1 MGLLDQKYKD
11 QRLTDSQKKKIKPA
25 IQGGGPNYLG
35 KQEEVTVPK
44 KWLSDPDH
52 VVAELAYITPEEK
65 KILLEKNLYGSLK
78 GKPNTGPA
86 GIQSLQGDMGSVG
99 GGSSGGGGNSGGG
112 GGGGRQDTESQY
124 GGDYGYDS
132 SQNVSDRD
140 QQYGGGSTND
150 RPTIADVSGDK
161 LPGSSGPV
169 DPGVRGEWTTDKK
182 TGELTFTPSTDTI
195 TSFTDNLKANLKANP
210 YGLLSPTATLL
221 GTAYQT
227 AKARSLMGLGFNLS
241 TSYGSDGQNVNINLD
256 RGDGDGGLSVIENII
271 QQVNPYLPKS
281 VAQEYYDS
289 LPQTDKS
296 ELSFQARYNN
306 IRNDVNGILNSP
318 SPLGL
323 LAVNESPFYDFL
335 KTRGLDRRIL

>member
-99 GGSSGGGGNSGGG
+99 GGNNNGGNNNG

-161 LPGSSGPV
+161 LLGSSGPV

-195 TSFTDNLKANLKANP
+195 TSFTDNLKANLKSNP

-256 RGDGDGGLSVIENII
+256 RGDGDGGLSVVESIL

>member
-1 MGLLDQKYKD
+1 MGLLDQSYKD
-11 QRLTDSQKKKIKPA
+11 KRLSSTEKKTIKPA

-52 VVAELAYITPEEK
+52 VVAELAYITPREK

-99 GGSSGGGGNSGGG
+99 SDGPAGPGDTGGEGGYSPQDNS
-112 GGGGRQDTESQY
+112 TSQF
-124 GGDYGYDS
+124 
-132 SQNVSDRD
+132 
-140 QQYGGGSTND
+140 GGGSPSTGGGND
-150 RPTIADVSGDK
+150 RPTMADVAGTD
-161 LPGSSGPV
+161 LPGTYGAV
-169 DPGVRGEWTTDKK
+169 DPGTAGDWSVDKK
-182 TGELTFTPSTDTI
+182 TGEQTFTPSTDTI
-195 TSFTDNLKANLKANP
+195 TSFSKNLQANLKANP

-221 GTAYQT
+221 STAYQT

-241 TSYGSDGQNVNINLD
+241 TSYGGSDGQNVNINLD
-256 RGDGDGGLSVIENII
+256 RGDGDGGLSIIENII
-271 QQVNPYLPKS
+271 KQVNPLLPES
-281 VAQEYYDS
+281 VAQKYYDS

-318 SPLGL
+318 SALGL

>member
-124 GGDYGYDS
+124 GGDYGYNS

-150 RPTIADVSGDK
+150 RPTIADVSGDT
-161 LPGSSGPV
+161 LPGSYGPV
-169 DPGVRGEWTTDKK
+169 DPGTAGDWTTDKK

-195 TSFTDNLKANLKANP
+195 TSFTDNLKANIKSNP

-221 GTAYQT
+221 STAYQT

>member
-1 MGLLDQKYKD
+1 MGRESY
-11 QRLTDSQKKKIKPA
+11 
-25 IQGGGPNYLG
+25 GGGGQY
-35 KQEEVTVPK
+35 
-44 KWLSDPDH
+44 
-52 VVAELAYITPEEK
+52 
-65 KILLEKNLYGSLK
+65 
-78 GKPNTGPA
+78 
-86 GIQSLQGDMGSVG
+86 G
-99 GGSSGGGGNSGGG
+99 GGSSSSSSSSSGGG
-112 GGGGRQDTESQY
+112 EGRQDSQSQY
-124 GGDYGYDS
+124 GGGSYDS
-132 SQNVSDRD
+132 SQNQSGRE

-150 RPTIADVSGDK
+150 RPTIADVSGDT

-169 DPGVRGEWTTDKK
+169 DPGTAGDWTTNKE
-182 TGELTFTPSTDTI
+182 TGQLEFTPSTDTI
-195 TSFTDNLKANLKANP
+195 KSFTDNLKANIKSNP

-221 GTAYQT
+221 STAYQT

-241 TSYGSDGQNVNINLD
+241 TNFGSDGQNVNINLD

-271 QQVNPYLPKS
+271 QQVNPFLPES
-281 VAQEYYDS
+281 VAQKYYDS

-306 IRNDVNGILNSP
+306 IKNDVNGILNSP

>member
-99 GGSSGGGGNSGGG
+99 GGSSGNGGNSGGG
-112 GGGGRQDTESQY
+112 SGRQDTESQY

-150 RPTIADVSGDK
+150 RPTIADVSGDT

-169 DPGVRGEWTTDKK
+169 DPGTAGEWTTNKE
-182 TGELTFTPSTDTI
+182 TGQLEFTPSTDTI

-256 RGDGDGGLSVIENII
+256 RGDGDGGLSVVESIL

>member
-1 MGLLDQKYKD
+1 MGRESY
-11 QRLTDSQKKKIKPA
+11 
-25 IQGGGPNYLG
+25 GGGGQY
-35 KQEEVTVPK
+35 
-44 KWLSDPDH
+44 
-52 VVAELAYITPEEK
+52 
-65 KILLEKNLYGSLK
+65 
-78 GKPNTGPA
+78 
-86 GIQSLQGDMGSVG
+86 G
-99 GGSSGGGGNSGGG
+99 GGSSSSSSSSNG
-112 GGGGRQDTESQY
+112 GGGGRQDAESQY
-124 GGDYGYDS
+124 GGGSYDS

-150 RPTIADVSGDK
+150 RPTIADVSGDT

-169 DPGVRGEWTTDKK
+169 DPGTAGEWTTNKE
-182 TGELTFTPSTDTI
+182 TGQLEFTPSTDTI

-256 RGDGDGGLSVIENII
+256 RGDGDGGLSVIESIL

>member
-1 MGLLDQKYKD
+1 MGLLSENKLKKY
-11 QRLTDSQKKKIKPA
+11 
-25 IQGGGPNYLG
+25 
-35 KQEEVTVPK
+35 
-44 KWLSDPDH
+44 
-52 VVAELAYITPEEK
+52 AEALNDAAPEGEFLAYINPEES
-65 KILLEKNLYGSLK
+65 KILKNAGGSGLPTKSGIPSYRGDDAYG
-78 GKPNTGPA
+78 
-86 GIQSLQGDMGSVG
+86 G
-99 GGSSGGGGNSGGG
+99 GGSSSSSGGSSSGGGDGGGRESYGGGGQYSGGG
-112 GGGGRQDTESQY
+112 TTSTDTGGGNDF
-124 GGDYGYDS
+124 
-132 SQNVSDRD
+132 
-140 QQYGGGSTND
+140 D
-150 RPTIADVSGDK
+150 RPTIADVTGDT

-169 DPGVRGEWTTDKK
+169 DPGVRGNWTTDKK

-195 TSFTDNLKANLKANP
+195 TSFTDNLKANLKSNP

-256 RGDGDGGLSVIENII
+256 RGDGDGGLSVIEGILK
-271 QQVNPYLPKS
+271 QVNPFLPES
-281 VAQEYYDS
+281 VAQKYYDN

-306 IRNDVNGILNSP
+306 IKKDVDGVLNSP

-335 KTRGLDRRIL
+335 KIRGLDRRIL

>member
-1 MGLLDQKYKD
+1 MGLLNQSYKD
-11 QRLTDSQKKKIKPA
+11 KRLSSTEKKTIKPA

-35 KQEEVTVPK
+35 EQEEVTVPK

-52 VVAELAYITPEEK
+52 VVAELAYITPREK

-99 GGSSGGGGNSGGG
+99 GGPAGPGDTGGEGGYSPQDNS
-112 GGGGRQDTESQY
+112 TSQF
-124 GGDYGYDS
+124 
-132 SQNVSDRD
+132 
-140 QQYGGGSTND
+140 GGGSPSTGGNND

-169 DPGVRGEWTTDKK
+169 DPGTAGDWTTNKK
-182 TGELTFTPSTDTI
+182 TGELEFTPSTDTI

-210 YGLLSPTATLL
+210 YGLLTPTATLL

-227 AKARSLMGLGFNLS
+227 AKARSLMGLGFNLT

-256 RGDGDGGLSVIENII
+256 RGDGDGGLSVVENIL

-281 VAQEYYDS
+281 VAQKYYDT

-296 ELSFQARYNN
+296 ELSFQARYNS

-323 LAVNESPFYDFL
+323 LAINESPFYDFL

>member
-1 MGLLDQKYKD
+1 MGLLSENKLKKY
-11 QRLTDSQKKKIKPA
+11 
-25 IQGGGPNYLG
+25 
-35 KQEEVTVPK
+35 
-44 KWLSDPDH
+44 
-52 VVAELAYITPEEK
+52 AEALNHAAPEGEFLAYINPEES
-65 KILLEKNLYGSLK
+65 KILKNAGGSGMPTKSGIPSYRGDDAYG
-78 GKPNTGPA
+78 GG
-86 GIQSLQGDMGSVG
+86 GSSSSS

-112 GGGGRQDTESQY
+112 GDGGGQGRQDTESQY

-140 QQYGGGSTND
+140 QQYGGESTND
-150 RPTIADVSGDK
+150 RPTIADVTGDT

-195 TSFTDNLKANLKANP
+195 TSFTDNLKANLKSNP

-256 RGDGDGGLSVIENII
+256 RGDGDGGLSVIEGILK
-271 QQVNPYLPKS
+271 QVNPFLPES
-281 VAQEYYDS
+281 VAQKYYDN

-306 IRNDVNGILNSP
+306 IKKDVDGVLNSP

-335 KTRGLDRRIL
+335 KIRGLDRRIL